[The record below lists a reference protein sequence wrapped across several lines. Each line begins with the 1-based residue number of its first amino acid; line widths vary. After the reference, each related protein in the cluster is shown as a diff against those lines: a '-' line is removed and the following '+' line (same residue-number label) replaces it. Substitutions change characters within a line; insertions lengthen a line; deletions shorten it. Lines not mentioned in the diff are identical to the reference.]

1 MERIVVLANDEITED
16 VLPRVEAVDPRISA
30 THVGRLVTAEL
41 EGDPVAKDQMDR
53 LMSTAEIFAGRRI
66 PADLVQRAPRLRW
79 VQNTR
84 TGVDRMLMDEA
95 FRRSGIVLTNVA
107 GIHSYG
113 PAEVVMLACLAH
125 VKEWSRCARQQQERR
140 WETFWP
146 EVLWGKTMGIVGYG
160 SIGERVARTA
170 KAFGMR
176 VVATRRGIKG
186 PSKARFADLV
196 LPSSELDRLLAES
209 DFVVLATP
217 LTPETYHLFG
227 VHQFAAMKRE
237 AMFINVSR
245 GPTVDEAALAE
256 ALTGGRIA
264 AAALDVLEQEPL
276 PPESPLWRI
285 PNLFLSP
292 HIGGN
297 VPSYFAL
304 VQELFLRN
312 MAHYVRG
319 EQMECV
325 VNKRRGY

>member
-1 MERIVVLANDEITED
+1 MEPIVVLANDEITED

-41 EGDPVAKDQMDR
+41 EGDAAARVQLDR
-53 LMSTAEIFAGRRI
+53 LLSTAEVFAGRRI
-66 PADLVQRAPRLRW
+66 PADLVRRAPQLKW

-95 FRRSGIVLTNVA
+95 FRKSGIVLTNVA

-113 PAEVVMLACLAH
+113 PAEVVMLACLSH
-125 VKEWSRCARQQQERR
+125 VKDWPRCARQQAERR

-146 EVLWGKTMGIVGYG
+146 QVLWGTTMGIVGYG
-160 SIGERVARTA
+160 SIGERVARIA

-176 VVATRRGIKG
+176 VVATRRGIRK

-196 LPSSELDRLLAES
+196 LPASELDRLLAES

-245 GPTVDEAALAE
+245 GPTVDETALAE
-256 ALTGGRIA
+256 ALSSGRIA

-276 PPESPLWRI
+276 PPESPLWDA
-285 PNLFLSP
+285 PNLFVSP

-297 VPSYFAL
+297 VPSYFSL
-304 VQELFLRN
+304 VQDLFLRN
-312 MAHYVRG
+312 LGHYVRG
-319 EQMECV
+319 ERMECV